1 MSNNTKKQTT
11 KYVSR
16 WFSRVWTEDD
26 CSFMPKSFSTKKE
39 AYEYT
44 KRILEDRKNRS
55 TPFTAIWE
63 RKYPLLNLA
72 AGVSYGNILEM
83 LRKIEEQLNEP
94 LKQYSDGY
102 LKLSWENFSTK
113 EQNYDLLERI
123 KKTIVGWQK
132 ENNIIFV
139 ASYPVEWCAGDGVE
153 LIQSN
158 WSDRKW
164 DYGDKA
170 GIAEEIKL

>member
-1 MSNNTKKQTT
+1 MKMSKKTAN

-26 CSFMPKSFSTKKE
+26 CSFMPKSFSTKEE
-39 AYEYT
+39 AHEYT
-44 KRILEDRKNRS
+44 KRILEDRKNKS
-55 TPFTAIWE
+55 TPFTSIWE

-72 AGVSYGNILEM
+72 AGVSYGNILEL
-83 LRKIEEQLNEP
+83 LRKIKEQLNEP

-113 EQNYDLLERI
+113 EQDYDLLERI
-123 KKTIVGWQK
+123 KKTITAWQQ
-132 ENNIIFV
+132 ENNIIIV

-164 DYGDKA
+164 DDGDKA